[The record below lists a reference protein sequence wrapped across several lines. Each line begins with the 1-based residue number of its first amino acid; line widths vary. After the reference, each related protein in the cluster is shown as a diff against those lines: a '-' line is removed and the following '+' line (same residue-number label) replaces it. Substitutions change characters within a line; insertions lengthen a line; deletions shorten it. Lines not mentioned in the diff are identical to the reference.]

1 MEAIKFSEIEMIT
14 YMEFDDFREMLENK
28 IHQKDDFSFQTEV
41 ILNIQPG
48 YSSLVLDDE
57 IEMI

>member
-1 MEAIKFSEIEMIT
+1 MIKYKEIETII
-14 YMEFDDFREMLENK
+14 YMEFGDFREMLENK
-28 IHQKDDFSFQTEV
+28 IHHDHDHDDFSFQTEV

-57 IEMI
+57 I